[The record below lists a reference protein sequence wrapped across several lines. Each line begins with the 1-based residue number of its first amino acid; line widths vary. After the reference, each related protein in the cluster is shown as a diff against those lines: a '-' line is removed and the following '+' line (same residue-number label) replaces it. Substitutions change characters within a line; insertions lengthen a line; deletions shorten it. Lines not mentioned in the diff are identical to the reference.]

1 MFVRSV
7 NQPELPGT
15 SPLELVFV
23 GNRLLVVETGRE
35 ARLSE
40 AKPAAGEET
49 VRRLYLGSLDGRP
62 CYVRELRRADVPV
75 SSDSPAWT
83 GAAAATEAPAAQ
95 GQSAGTGGPSGG
107 AAGAPQIVL
116 RDLRSLMGAL
126 DEELLKIA
134 GIASQVLD
142 WDRNHQ
148 FCGRCGGPT
157 VSSTTERS
165 RSCPTC
171 ELSFYPRISPAVIV
185 GVHREG
191 RILLAHNRRHRGP
204 RPLYSVLAGFVEPG
218 ESLEDCVRR
227 EVGEE
232 VAIELGEIRYFGS
245 QPWPFP
251 DSLMVGFTACYRAG
265 EIRVDGVEIVE
276 ADWFTREN
284 LPPIPPHGTIARRII
299 DSLVSETS

>member
-7 NQPELPGT
+7 NPPESPGT

-23 GNRLLVVETGRE
+23 GNRLLVMENGRE
-35 ARLSE
+35 TTLFDVKLE
-40 AKPAAGEET
+40 AGEET
-49 VRRLYLGSLDGRP
+49 ARLLHLGSLDGRP
-62 CYVRELRRADVPV
+62 CYVRELRRADFPI
-75 SSDSPAWT
+75 SNDSPAWT
-83 GAAAATEAPAAQ
+83 GSAT
-95 GQSAGTGGPSGG
+95 GAGAT
-107 AAGAPQIVL
+107 APQIVL

-126 DEELLKIA
+126 DDELLKIA
-134 GIASQVLD
+134 GFASQLLD

-148 FCGRCGGPT
+148 FCGRCGAPT
-157 VSSTTERS
+157 VSSATERA

-171 ELSFYPRISPAVIV
+171 KLTFYPRISPAIIV

-227 EVGEE
+227 EVAEE

-251 DSLMVGFTACYRAG
+251 DSLMVGFTAEYRSG
-265 EIRVDGVEIVE
+265 EIQVDGVEIVE
-276 ADWFTREN
+276 ADWFTRES
-284 LPPIPPHGTIARRII
+284 LPPVPPHGTIARRII
-299 DSLVSETS
+299 DSLVSGTS

>member
-7 NQPELPGT
+7 NPPESPGV
-15 SPLELVFV
+15 SSLELVFV
-23 GNRLLVVETGRE
+23 GNRLLVEENGRE
-35 ARLSE
+35 TRLFDGKLE
-40 AKPAAGEET
+40 GGEET
-49 VRRLYLGSLDGRP
+49 TRLLHLGSLDGRP
-62 CYVRELRRADVPV
+62 CYVRELRQADFPV
-75 SSDSPAWT
+75 SSDGATNGPLGGA
-83 GAAAATEAPAAQ
+83 GAAPVSQ
-95 GQSAGTGGPSGG
+95 V
-107 AAGAPQIVL
+107 VL

-126 DEELLKIA
+126 DDELLKIA

-165 RSCPTC
+165 RSCPAC
-171 ELSFYPRISPAVIV
+171 KLSFYPRISPAIIV
-185 GVHREG
+185 GVHRDG
-191 RILLAHNRRHRGP
+191 KILLAHNRRHRGS
-204 RPLYSVLAGFVEPG
+204 RPMYSVLAGFVEPG

-227 EVGEE
+227 EVAEE

-251 DSLMVGFTACYRAG
+251 DSLMVGFTAEYRSG

-276 ADWFTREN
+276 AEWFSRES

-299 DSLVSETS
+299 DSLVSRTS